1 MGRAWWK
8 HSGIEKQKKL
18 SQLPQ
23 NRDVTGRFL
32 AGQSGNPSGRPKGFR
47 AYIKE
52 STAEGNEL
60 VDVVLAVLRD
70 QNASNRERMEAA
82 TWLADRG
89 FGKPAPVRDDDAPG
103 IGDFTIV
110 IGDHDVRGNPLIES

>member
-1 MGRAWWK
+1 M
-8 HSGIEKQKKL
+8 
-18 SQLPQ
+18 LPQ
-23 NRDVTGRFL
+23 NRDLTGRFI

-89 FGKPAPVRDDDAPG
+89 FGKPAAVRDDDVPG

-110 IGDHDVRGNPLIES
+110 IGDHQDDGNPMIEA

>member
-1 MGRAWWK
+1 MTVTR
-8 HSGIEKQKKL
+8 SN
-18 SQLPQ
+18 LPQ
-23 NRDVTGRFL
+23 NRDLSGRFIK
-32 AGQSGNPSGRPKGFR
+32 GTSGNPSGRPKGFR

-89 FGKPAPVRDDDAPG
+89 FGKPAPVRDDDVPG

-110 IGDHDVRGNPLIES
+110 INDHQDDGNPMIEA

>member
-1 MGRAWWK
+1 MPVNG
-8 HSGIEKQKKL
+8 
-18 SQLPQ
+18 LPQ
-23 NRDVTGRFL
+23 NRDRTGRFI

-47 AYIKE
+47 AYIQE

-70 QNASNRERMEAA
+70 QTASNRERMEAA

-89 FGKPAPVRDDDAPG
+89 FGKPQHQLGTMMCLAS
-103 IGDFTIV
+103 V
-110 IGDHDVRGNPLIES
+110 ISPL